1 MANPSALASTAN
13 EPTYKLSS
21 GSGTPSPC
29 WYNSKSICPGCPPRK
44 SFAAR
49 NSFDP
54 CAGTLG
60 DQRLKLVSRVPGCNL
75 HHLHGNSMRR
85 GDTSCARVAPKYSEL
100 GGCLRDRRPKRVV
113 HGDSKSV
120 IAPIRNRY
128 LNAEISFDVT
138 KPEVQLVKD
147 GASQPHSLNPT
158 GTISRRHLAHFVSA
172 VDRTRSFRSVM
183 WHDMV
188 VDQHP
193 ALG

>member
-128 LNAEISFDVT
+128 LNAEISFDVDQT
-138 KPEVQLVKD
+138 RGPTGQRW
-147 GASQPHSLNPT
+147 GFTAPFSQPDWYNISPPF
-158 GTISRRHLAHFVSA
+158 GTFCLRR
-172 VDRTRSFRSVM
+172 
-183 WHDMV
+183 
-188 VDQHP
+188 
-193 ALG
+193 